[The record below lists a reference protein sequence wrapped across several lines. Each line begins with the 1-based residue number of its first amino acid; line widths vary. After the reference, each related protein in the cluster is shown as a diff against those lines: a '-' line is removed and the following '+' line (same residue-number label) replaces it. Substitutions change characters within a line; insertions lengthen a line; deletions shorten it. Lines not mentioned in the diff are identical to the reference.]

1 LKGRAPTRGRG
12 PRSSLSGLGLSL
24 PPSAYGPGGGCA
36 WHHEMKACGRA
47 RPSARP
53 CRPPG
58 CSEEA
63 PRGVGP
69 RSGFGEA
76 RWEPAPRRWAA
87 CLGAGRRLETW
98 RRASSRVR
106 DPGASPTTT
115 HGDTF
120 NAACHR
126 SEHPRRGDRP
136 PPDKTFTTS
145 KRGSQTVWVYA
156 INTGSGSNVL
166 LECKDDHGHV
176 GVDDGIGAGHP
187 RRPEQHCGI
196 VRCSVPTTTRPPG
209 RSPTGRVPHVAVIG

>member
-1 LKGRAPTRGRG
+1 
-12 PRSSLSGLGLSL
+12 
-24 PPSAYGPGGGCA
+24 
-36 WHHEMKACGRA
+36 MKACGRA

-98 RRASSRVR
+98 RWASSRVR

-115 HGDTF
+115 HSDTF

-136 PPDKTFTTS
+136 PPDRQDLRDFEA
-145 KRGSQTVWVYA
+145 RVADGVGVCDQHGFRIQRAPRVQ
-156 INTGSGSNVL
+156 
-166 LECKDDHGHV
+166 DDHGDV
-176 GVDDGIGAGHP
+176 AWTMGIGAGHP

-196 VRCSVPTTTRPPG
+196 VRAALFPPRLVRRVDHRPDGSHTLPSSG
-209 RSPTGRVPHVAVIG
+209 RACGIHPARWLSRLQRPR

>member
-1 LKGRAPTRGRG
+1 
-12 PRSSLSGLGLSL
+12 
-24 PPSAYGPGGGCA
+24 
-36 WHHEMKACGRA
+36 MKACGRA

-115 HGDTF
+115 HSDTF

-136 PPDKTFTTS
+136 PPDGQDLHDFEA
-145 KRGSQTVWVYA
+145 RVADGVGVCDQH
-156 INTGSGSNVL
+156 GPGSNVL
-166 LECKDDHGHV
+166 LECKTITVTWRGRWDW
-176 GVDDGIGAGHP
+176 
-187 RRPEQHCGI
+187 RRPSARPGSITRPDGSHTLPSSSGRACGI
-196 VRCSVPTTTRPPG
+196 HPARWLSRLQRP
-209 RSPTGRVPHVAVIG
+209 R